1 MTDQHTP
8 TDDSGTG
15 PEDPAAEHG
24 DAEAPTTPEPTDQ
37 DQDDA
42 EDLGKSKAAREAKRY
57 RLALRET
64 EAERDALADTVA
76 DLRRQIVDDAVAQT
90 VNPAGFALAGHD
102 PAEFFTEEGT
112 LDRAKLTA
120 AAREAASRFGLRTP
134 KVPDPGMGARDTPAP
149 SSADAWQA
157 AFSPRR

>member
-8 TDDSGTG
+8 TDDAGTG
-15 PEDPAAEHG
+15 PEDTET
-24 DAEAPTTPEPTDQ
+24 PTPPDQ
-37 DQDDA
+37 DQAQGHEEDQDDA
-42 EDLGKSKAAREAKRY
+42 ADLGKSKAAREAKRY

-76 DLRRQIVDDAVAQT
+76 SLRQQIVDDAVGQT

-102 PAEFFTEEGT
+102 PAEFFTEDGA
-112 LDRAKLTA
+112 LDRSKLNA

-134 KVPDPGMGARDTPAP
+134 KVPDPGLGGRPEPAP
-149 SSADAWQA
+149 TSADAWTA